1 MNFEKKKSKDSSIF
15 IDSISYNG
23 YFPYTNYNNNNNNE
37 YEHEYILDSDNNNER
52 NSKEIFLLNNGNIPL
67 NNSILSNKISEYST
81 IIKNEKK
88 GMLLIL
94 CANMSW
100 ATNSIYTKYVQKL
113 YPDYYR
119 TVPFL
124 FFRAFMILFISFL
137 ISYLKNEKI
146 LRFSEI
152 KYKFSFFLRTNLN
165 FFSVSFFLLSV
176 WYLRVS
182 TVQIISTL
190 NPIFVTFLSYF
201 ILKEKF
207 YFRYIIGII
216 LCCSGAIIIIL
227 NERKTN
233 SIVENKNE
241 IINNNNNNKNRLF
254 SMNTIYGVLCSLINV
269 FLGSIVSITNK
280 ILAKN
285 NIPILTQL
293 VYVALS
299 TLFYSIIY
307 IIFTRDCPVCFGYV
321 LCCFAH
327 AFCFYLGNVLFNMG
341 IKEVDLSKSA
351 AINYTKIVFVFIF
364 GGIFLGEKVF
374 FTDIIGTLLIL
385 SYMLYNLFYP
395 IDIKENKN

>member
-1 MNFEKKKSKDSSIF
+1 MNFEKKRSDSSIF

-67 NNSILSNKISEYST
+67 NNSILSNKISDYST

-233 SIVENKNE
+233 SVVENKNE
-241 IINNNNNNKNRLF
+241 IINNNNNKNRLF
-254 SMNTIYGVLCSLINV
+254 SLNTIYGVSCSLINV

-351 AINYTKIVFVFIF
+351 AINYTKIIFVFIF